1 MNTYD
6 HVYNLSLE
14 VRVRDSS
21 YEDGSDCL
29 EKEREWVLS
38 ELLDK
43 LEKYLYQ
50 RGSLEEIFNLKE
62 TIEVPDLGYDP
73 LKEKTKNDL
82 VMRVS

>member
-50 RGSLEEIFNLKE
+50 RGSLEEIFDLKD

>member
-1 MNTYD
+1 MNTYE
-6 HVYNLSLE
+6 HVYNLSLD